1 MLIDTRE
8 TLTGRSLML
17 IVRRSNLTGR
27 ISDMWIEVTQEQ
39 INEWEGGSLIQDVM
53 PDLTEWEREFIM
65 TGITKEEW
73 EDRWG

>member
-8 TLTGRSLML
+8 TLTGKSLML
-17 IVRRSNLTGR
+17 IVRRSRLTGR

-39 INEWEGGSLIQDVM
+39 IIEWEKGGLIQDVM

-73 EDRWG
+73 EDRWE

>member
-1 MLIDTRE
+1 
-8 TLTGRSLML
+8 ML